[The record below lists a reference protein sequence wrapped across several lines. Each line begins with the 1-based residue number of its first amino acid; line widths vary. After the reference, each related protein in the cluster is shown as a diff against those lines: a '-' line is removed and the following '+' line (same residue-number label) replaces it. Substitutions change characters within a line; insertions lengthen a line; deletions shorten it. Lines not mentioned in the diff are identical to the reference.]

1 MVFWS
6 GFIKKIKS
14 SVSQLTFDRLKN
26 RVDNIESDYATK
38 TYTDRQDANLSNRI
52 TTNTNEI
59 AQLRTEFDSKQYVNY
74 RGNWNSTIN
83 YQTGDAITDN
93 DLWYVS
99 NVDNNLNHRPNG
111 HSDTYWELISEPSID
126 LSNYYTKTQVDSF
139 VRQLDNQIDTVNNST
154 NQIEA
159 NLNNNYYT
167 KTQCDQNFTSFSTGL
182 QLRSDVN
189 SNTTAINAQARL
201 IQNLQNDKSNKP
213 ELIKTIRL
221 DSSNVNTLNSGYIA
235 IDDYN
240 IPDFEPYNVSYV
252 WRVYTNSNVPSTQQ
266 PKIKSVGQ
274 NFIWSTGT
282 YLSAGMGI
290 DRDPVHNCWRFYIY
304 KLSGPNIS
312 MGNVNYVDIEFYAYK
327 K

>member
-14 SVSQLTFDRLKN
+14 SVSQLTFDKLKN

-99 NVDNNLNHRPNG
+99 NVDNNLNHRPSG

-126 LSNYYTKTQVDSF
+126 LSNYYTKAQSDSLF
-139 VRQLDNQIDTVNNST
+139 AYKGDISNLQGQINNVNT
-154 NQIEA
+154 NIS
-159 NLNNNYYT
+159 NNYYT
-167 KTQCDQNFTSFSTGL
+167 KTQSDQNYTSFATGL
-182 QLRSDVN
+182 QLRNDVS

-221 DSSNVNTLNSGYIA
+221 DSSNINQLNSGYIV

-240 IPDFEPYNVSYV
+240 LPDFEAYNVGYV
-252 WRVYTNSNVPSTQQ
+252 WRAYTNSNVPSTQQ
-266 PKIKSVGQ
+266 PKIKSIGQ

-282 YLSAGMGI
+282 YLSAGIGI

-312 MGNVNYVDIEFYAYK
+312 MGNVNYIDIEFYVYK